1 MHKFILLLL
10 ACCLI
15 AGCIQSGG
23 GEQAKP
29 LPVTPGSGS
38 PVIYEYTPEVEKQS
52 YRPGEQVV
60 VHWKATQAPV
70 TNATVVPTVILEA
83 FLYGPFASK
92 EEASKVTGKDKG
104 GTIKASAQVITV
116 DATNPNPPADPP
128 RTARSRSALDC
139 GTTPSAPGVPAG
151 SASPG
156 RAHPPYPG

>member
-1 MHKFILLLL
+1 MHRLILLLL

-38 PVIYEYTPEVEKQS
+38 PVIYEYTPEAEKQS

-104 GTIKASAQVITV
+104 
-116 DATNPNPPADPP
+116 
-128 RTARSRSALDC
+128 
-139 GTTPSAPGVPAG
+139 
-151 SASPG
+151 
-156 RAHPPYPG
+156 